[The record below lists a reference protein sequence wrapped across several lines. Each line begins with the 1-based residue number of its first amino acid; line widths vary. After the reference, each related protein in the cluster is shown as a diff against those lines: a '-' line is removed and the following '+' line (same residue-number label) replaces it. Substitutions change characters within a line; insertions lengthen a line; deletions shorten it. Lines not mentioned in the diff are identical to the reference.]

1 MVPID
6 CLVMSGGG
14 AKGAYGA
21 GAAKALSAYHSH
33 KRSMDPGY
41 VRKTCY
47 VGTSAGALNA
57 AILAAFNDS
66 DRLVGLW
73 KSISNRNVLGR
84 GFSGPIKRVSSKVVS
99 PLFYLR
105 VLKRLVGYPCQS
117 SIYSK
122 KALRSF
128 VSSQLTDLDFDEFKS
143 RAHLIVCATNISTS
157 SLTAF
162 YVSSAMDKF
171 VENDRKAQLNK
182 RRLSHCIPI
191 TSKDMLIDCL
201 IASAAIPLAFPP
213 VKINGD
219 WFIDGGLGNNVP
231 TREAAYFLRHL
242 DSESQQCG
250 LTPADVYCVTLDTP
264 LKVNTTRDWG
274 LNLLWRSYEV
284 FEYVHMKPIIGAWH
298 RINKEVE
305 EHEKKKKL
313 FLEFVGSLDASEELK
328 TKVIHSFTKEFSHL
342 GSNTSRRDMKLY
354 EIAPSGSLG
363 NFLSFDKKSLL
374 KRLESGFTET
384 IQMLSN
390 RELIDDAEKTKLLN
404 YAKGFL

>member
-1 MVPID
+1 
-6 CLVMSGGG
+6 MSGGG

-33 KRSMDPGY
+33 KRSMEPGY

-57 AILAAFNDS
+57 AMLAAFNDS
-66 DRLVGLW
+66 DRLIGLW

-99 PLFYLR
+99 PLFHLR
-105 VLKRLVGYPCQS
+105 VLKRLFGYPCQS

-162 YVSSAMDKF
+162 YVSTAMDKF

-242 DSESQQCG
+242 DSESQRFG
-250 LTPADVYCVTLDTP
+250 LTPADVYCVTLD
-264 LKVNTTRDWG
+264 
-274 LNLLWRSYEV
+274 LNQAWFFWR
-284 FEYVHMKPIIGAWH
+284 
-298 RINKEVE
+298 
-305 EHEKKKKL
+305 
-313 FLEFVGSLDASEELK
+313 
-328 TKVIHSFTKEFSHL
+328 
-342 GSNTSRRDMKLY
+342 
-354 EIAPSGSLG
+354 
-363 NFLSFDKKSLL
+363 
-374 KRLESGFTET
+374 
-384 IQMLSN
+384 
-390 RELIDDAEKTKLLN
+390 
-404 YAKGFL
+404 